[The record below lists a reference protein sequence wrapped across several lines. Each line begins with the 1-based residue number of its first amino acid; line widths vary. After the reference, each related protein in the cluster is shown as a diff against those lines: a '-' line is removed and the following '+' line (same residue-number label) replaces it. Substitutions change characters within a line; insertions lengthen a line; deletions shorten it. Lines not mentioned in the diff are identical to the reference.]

1 MRRGRKAEAAQCGV
15 QGASGDG
22 GAFGGEDPGGAV
34 GGVRGSSDDDQRLEA
49 GAGEACGRAVCA
61 RHQGAGG
68 RGCAEGHYRSAP
80 QDRPAPGRARF
91 SCRAARHLPIAAR
104 RAMIAP
110 EAGLS
115 ISRQCTLLGIARS
128 SFYYRPRPESAEE
141 LELLKRLDRIFT
153 DCPVYGSRRL
163 QVALLRDGISMGRRR
178 VRRLM
183 RKLGLWAVRPKRNT
197 SKRHPGHKV
206 YPYLLR
212 GKTIDRANQVWAA
225 DITYIPMRQ
234 GFLYLVAIIDWATR
248 RVLSWRLSNTLTA
261 GFCVEALSEA
271 LARFGKPG
279 IFNTDQGAQFTSD
292 EFTKMLTDH
301 GIAISMDG
309 RGRCHD
315 NIFVERLWWTVKH
328 EWVYLRPAANGIE
341 QKRSLGESFDW
352 YNRASEHPSV
362 YVIEEKRLCS
372 SGCDPVGCL
381 GFCRARSVM
390 VWAADVARSARLKIH
405 GPSGKGWLP
414 WISPASAA
422 SLSVLGAMWR
432 NCAALFRCNQGSIPS
447 SAGLCTGMR

>member
-1 MRRGRKAEAAQCGV
+1 
-15 QGASGDG
+15 
-22 GAFGGEDPGGAV
+22 
-34 GGVRGSSDDDQRLEA
+34 
-49 GAGEACGRAVCA
+49 
-61 RHQGAGG
+61 
-68 RGCAEGHYRSAP
+68 
-80 QDRPAPGRARF
+80 
-91 SCRAARHLPIAAR
+91 
-104 RAMIAP
+104 MIAP

-115 ISRQCTLLGIARS
+115 ISRQCALLGIARS

-163 QVALLRDGISMGRRR
+163 QVALLREGISMGRRR

-197 SKRHPGHKV
+197 SERHPGHKV

-225 DITYIPMRQ
+225 DITYIAMQQ

-261 GFCVEALSEA
+261 GFCVEALRRGPCPVRQARHLQYRSEPA
-271 LARFGKPG
+271 LAKAG
-279 IFNTDQGAQFTSD
+279 GAQFTSE
-292 EFTKMLTDH
+292 EFTNVLRDH
-301 GIAISMDG
+301 GIEISMDG

-328 EWVYLRPAANGIE
+328 EWVYLRPAADGIE
-341 QKRSLGESFDW
+341 QKRSLGEFFDW

-362 YVIEEKRLCS
+362 YVIEEKRLC
-372 SGCDPVGCL
+372 
-381 GFCRARSVM
+381 
-390 VWAADVARSARLKIH
+390 
-405 GPSGKGWLP
+405 
-414 WISPASAA
+414 
-422 SLSVLGAMWR
+422 
-432 NCAALFRCNQGSIPS
+432 
-447 SAGLCTGMR
+447 

>member
-1 MRRGRKAEAAQCGV
+1 MYDIIDTRHRDDVILRGLRLW
-15 QGASGDG
+15 
-22 GAFGGEDPGGAV
+22 GEYSV
-34 GGVRGSSDDDQRLEA
+34 GFVKDCNWLQ
-49 GAGEACGRAVCA
+49 
-61 RHQGAGG
+61 
-68 RGCAEGHYRSAP
+68 HYEN
-80 QDRPAPGRARF
+80 
-91 SCRAARHLPIAAR
+91 I
-104 RAMIAP
+104 
-110 EAGLS
+110 
-115 ISRQCTLLGIARS
+115 
-128 SFYYRPRPESAEE
+128 
-141 LELLKRLDRIFT
+141 
-153 DCPVYGSRRL
+153 
-163 QVALLRDGISMGRRR
+163 

-292 EFTKMLTDH
+292 EFTQMLRDH

-328 EWVYLRPAANGIE
+328 EWVPAPGRQRHRTEAQPWRVLR
-341 QKRSLGESFDW
+341 L
-352 YNRASEHPSV
+352 V
-362 YVIEEKRLCS
+362 
-372 SGCDPVGCL
+372 
-381 GFCRARSVM
+381 
-390 VWAADVARSARLKIH
+390 
-405 GPSGKGWLP
+405 
-414 WISPASAA
+414 
-422 SLSVLGAMWR
+422 
-432 NCAALFRCNQGSIPS
+432 
-447 SAGLCTGMR
+447 